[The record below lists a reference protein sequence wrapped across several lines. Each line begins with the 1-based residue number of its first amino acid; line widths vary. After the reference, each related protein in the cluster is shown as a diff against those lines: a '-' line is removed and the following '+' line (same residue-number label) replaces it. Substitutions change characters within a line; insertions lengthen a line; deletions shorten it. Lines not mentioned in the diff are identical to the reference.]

1 MTPEKLL
8 AIVVCALA
16 LIFPTLAQQD
26 DCNLD
31 ELFAYNTLET
41 LIQNSVMRGDNPPVP
56 TIVVHDTHT
65 VCLSVGP
72 SMGNVSSI
80 SLLVDYSC
88 TRSGQCANW
97 QSANK
102 RNIEQF
108 DFGCSSQ
115 NRWSIGQYFDF
126 TVARHE
132 NPIANFDTALRMDC
146 AACFTQ
152 HPSFSSSFLPFDQV
166 THCVSKFMIHC
177 SFIHFMRLVV
187 TQLCRVSFVQTVL
200 LIASVLQSK
209 RLCCATDTL
218 VLLSRAAAMC
228 TSMGCVDHIALTAFS
243 FQI

>member
-16 LIFPTLAQQD
+16 LIFPTLAQEG

-41 LIQNSVMRGDNPPVP
+41 LIQNAIVWGDSNVP
-56 TIVVHDTHT
+56 NIVVHDTHT

-80 SLLVDYSC
+80 SLLVDYTC
-88 TRSGQCANW
+88 TRSSQCANW
-97 QSANK
+97 QSADT
-102 RNIEQF
+102 RSIEQF

-115 NRWSIGQYFDF
+115 NRWSIAQYADS

-152 HPSFSSSFLPFDQV
+152 HPSLSSPFLPFDQV

-177 SFIHFMRLVV
+177 CFIHFMRLVV

-200 LIASVLQSK
+200 LIASVLQSN